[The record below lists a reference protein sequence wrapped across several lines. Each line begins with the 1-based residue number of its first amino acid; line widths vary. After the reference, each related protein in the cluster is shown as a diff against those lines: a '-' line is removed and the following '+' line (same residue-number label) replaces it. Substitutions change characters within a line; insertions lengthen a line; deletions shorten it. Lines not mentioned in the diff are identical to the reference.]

1 MQDAGNVDATLRRQD
16 RLLATLER
24 LLELPA
30 TEVKVTLGQAAQLIA
45 EVLAADKIDIFF
57 HDNTTETLVAL
68 GTSDTPM
75 GRKQKAIGL
84 DRLPMAN
91 GGRVVEVF
99 LTGTSY
105 ITGHADQDPEE
116 LPGVKVGLGI
126 HSSAITVLEA
136 GNQHRGVLLASSA
149 TEEFFS
155 EQDLRFLEAVA
166 RWLGIVLHRAE
177 LIERMKQEAVE
188 QGRRLA
194 AEELLTIMA
203 HDLRNYL
210 TPLKG
215 RLTLVEWRARR
226 DNREQDVRDT
236 GAANHTLRL
245 LERVISDLLDLARLN
260 QGIFV
265 VTTQPV
271 NLVEVVQ
278 VVVPAFQTEETE
290 IRVNTPAEVIL
301 PADPERMRQVL
312 ENLLANAITYAPKHT
327 PIEVR
332 ITVERRADGPWVLL
346 TVSNQG
352 TTISPERMTTLFH
365 PFVAGTQSTGL
376 GLGLYLANRIAQAHD
391 GTLTVDSP
399 EGQGVHITFALPVEE
414 EELIVREQNT

>member
-1 MQDAGNVDATLRRQD
+1 MQNAGNVDATLRRQD

-30 TEVKVTLGQAAQLIA
+30 TEVKVTLSQAAQLIA
-45 EVLAADKIDIFF
+45 EVLAADKVDIFF
-57 HDNTTETLVAL
+57 HDNTNETLVAL

-99 LTGTSY
+99 LTGISY
-105 ITGHADQDPEE
+105 LTGHADQDPEE
-116 LPGVKVGLGI
+116 LPGVKVGLDI
-126 HSSAITVLEA
+126 RSSAITVLEA
-136 GNQHRGVLLASSA
+136 GTQHRGVLLASSA

-226 DNREQDVRDT
+226 DNREQDLRDV

-265 VTTQPV
+265 VTPEPV

-290 IRVNTPAEVIL
+290 IQVNTPTEVTL
-301 PADPERMRQVL
+301 PVDPERMRQVL
-312 ENLLANAITYAPKHT
+312 ENLLANAITHAPKHT

-332 ITVERRADGPWVLL
+332 ITIERRGDGPWVLL

-352 TTISPERMTTLFH
+352 TGISPERIATLFH

-399 EGQGVHITFALPVEE
+399 EGQGVHITLALPVEE
-414 EELIVREQNT
+414 EELIVRE

>member
-1 MQDAGNVDATLRRQD
+1 MHDGRNVDATQWRQD

-30 TEVKVTLGQAAQLIA
+30 TEVKVTPGQAAQLIA
-45 EVLAADKIDIFF
+45 EVLAADKVDIFF
-57 HDNTTETLVAL
+57 HDNTTETLVAF

-75 GRKQKAIGL
+75 GRKQKALGL

-91 GGRVVEVF
+91 GGRVVDVF

-116 LPGVKVGLGI
+116 LPGIRVGLGVR
-126 HSSAITVLEA
+126 SSAITVLEV
-136 GNQHRGVLLASSA
+136 GTQHRGVLLASSA
-149 TEEFFS
+149 TLEFFS

-166 RWLGIVLHRAE
+166 GWLGIVLHRAE

-226 DNREQDVRDT
+226 DNREQDVRDAD
-236 GAANHTLRL
+236 AANHTLRL

-260 QGIFV
+260 QGIFS
-265 VTTQPV
+265 T
-271 NLVEVVQ
+271 
-278 VVVPAFQTEETE
+278 
-290 IRVNTPAEVIL
+290 
-301 PADPERMRQVL
+301 
-312 ENLLANAITYAPKHT
+312 LLLRCASALNA
-327 PIEVR
+327 
-332 ITVERRADGPWVLL
+332 
-346 TVSNQG
+346 
-352 TTISPERMTTLFH
+352 
-365 PFVAGTQSTGL
+365 GL
-376 GLGLYLANRIAQAHD
+376 MAYGYCLQ
-391 GTLTVDSP
+391 
-399 EGQGVHITFALPVEE
+399 
-414 EELIVREQNT
+414 